1 MLSKDV
7 IKGVALKSELKQD
20 VIEKVM
26 KAYAEF
32 VGENVMNDSVP
43 LYGLGKFEAKELN
56 ARKGRNP
63 KTGEEINLSV
73 RRFPSFRISKTFVV
87 NTKEVL

>member
-7 IKGVALKSELKQD
+7 IKGVASKAELKQD
-20 VIEKVM
+20 VVEKVM

-32 VGENVMNDSVP
+32 VGENVMNDNVP
-43 LYGLGKFEAKELN
+43 LYGLGKFEVKELN
-56 ARKGRNP
+56 AGKGRNP

-73 RRFPSFRISKTFVV
+73 RRFPSFKISKTFIA